1 MSHEDLSFPSEM
13 TTDGALEA
21 ELVEAS
27 AESDAPMSKSA
38 GRPGR
43 GGSVEALILVV
54 LAFLLALFLK
64 QYVAE
69 AYEIKGRSME
79 PTFENGQRV
88 VVLKTFYG
96 LEPGDIVVFASTED
110 PTKDLIKRIVA
121 GPQDRLAVVG
131 GRLSVNDEP
140 VDESYLLGRE
150 NGFEFET
157 RLPSPNP
164 LGKGDYWV
172 LGDNRP
178 DSHDSRY
185 FGAIP
190 ADSIKGKVVLRWWP
204 FDSFRSF

>member
-1 MSHEDLSFPSEM
+1 MTHEEPSYPPETTASGAEDLDLPLAGS
-13 TTDGALEA
+13 DGGAA
-21 ELVEAS
+21 ARRG
-27 AESDAPMSKSA
+27 
-38 GRPGR
+38 GRGR

-88 VVLKTFYG
+88 VVLKAFYG
-96 LEPGDIVVFASTED
+96 LERGDIVVFASTED
-110 PTKDLIKRIVA
+110 PSKDLIKRIVA
-121 GPQDRLAVVG
+121 GPRDKLEIVG
-131 GRLSVNDEP
+131 GELQVNGES
-140 VDESYLLGRE
+140 VDEQYLLGGE
-150 NGFEFET
+150 SGFSSYRRRT
-157 RLPSPNP
+157 IP
-164 LGKGDYWV
+164 LADGSYYV

-190 ADSIKGKVVLRWWP
+190 AESIKGKVVLRWWP
-204 FDSFRSF
+204 FESCRSF

>member
-1 MSHEDLSFPSEM
+1 MSQEDPSLFSEI
-13 TTDGALEA
+13 TADGAAEA
-21 ELVEAS
+21 EASVE
-27 AESDAPMSKSA
+27 PGGPVSKSS

-43 GGSVEALILVV
+43 GGSVEALVLVV

-110 PTKDLIKRIVA
+110 PSKDLIKRIVA
-121 GPQDRLAVVG
+121 GPKDRLAVEG
-131 GRLSVNDEP
+131 GKLRVNDEP
-140 VDESYLLGRE
+140 VDESYLLGGE
-150 NGFEFET
+150 TGFEFES
-157 RLPSPNP
+157 RLPHPNP